1 MNFTLN
7 MMNVILKPMYE
18 GELDSLEKMTDARG
32 EIGAQWMLFGN
43 SFDAA
48 RTYSREYIMI

>member
-1 MNFTLN
+1 